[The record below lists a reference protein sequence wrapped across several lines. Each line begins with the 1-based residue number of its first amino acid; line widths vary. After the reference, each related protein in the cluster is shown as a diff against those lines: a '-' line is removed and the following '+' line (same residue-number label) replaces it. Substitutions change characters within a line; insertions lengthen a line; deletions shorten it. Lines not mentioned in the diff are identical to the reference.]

1 VARRRAARR
10 WPVLRAA
17 RPRQWVKNTLVAAAP
32 CAAGAIATPQVAVR
46 VAGAFAAFCLL
57 SSATYM
63 FNDVCDA
70 PQDRRHPRKRSRPVA
85 AGELSER
92 LALAAALALLLAG
105 LALAFVVAQAL
116 AAVAVAYVAVTVSY
130 SLWWRR
136 IVALD
141 IVAISC
147 GFVLRAGAGGAA
159 AHVRL
164 SHAFLLV
171 AGSGAVFLVAGKRYA
186 ELCDGDRVAT
196 ASTRATLGRYSR
208 NALRAALLASAALA
222 SGAYAVWAAWGQGR
236 GALHLLSVCPLVLWL
251 VRYARLVAAGAG
263 QAPED
268 TILNDR
274 VLLALTAAWA
284 VLFVSGVYA
293 GG

>member
-1 VARRRAARR
+1 M
-10 WPVLRAA
+10 RAA

-32 CAAGAIATPQVAVR
+32 CAAGAIAAPQVAVR
-46 VAGAFAAFCLL
+46 VAGAFVAFCML

-63 FNDVCDA
+63 VNDVCDA
-70 PQDRRHPRKRSRPVA
+70 PQDRLHPRKRTRPVA
-85 AGELSER
+85 AGELSGR

-105 LALAFVVAQAL
+105 LALAFVVAAAL
-116 AAVAVAYVAVTVSY
+116 AAVTAAYVAVTLSY

-136 IVALD
+136 IVGLD

-186 ELCDGDRVAT
+186 ELCDGDGAAA
-196 ASTRATLGRYSR
+196 ASARATLGRYSR
-208 NALRAALLASAALA
+208 NALRWALLASAALA
-222 SGAYAVWAAWGQGR
+222 SGAYAVWAVWGQGR
-236 GALHLLSVCPLVLWL
+236 GALHVLSVCPLVLWL
-251 VRYARLVAAGAG
+251 VRYARLVAGGAG

-268 TILNDR
+268 TILGDR
-274 VLLALTAAWA
+274 VLLALTAVWA
-284 VLFVSGVYA
+284 ALFVSGVYA
-293 GG
+293 GL